1 MVRRRHRYTPRHT
14 QSFCH
19 NVYDDDFDSHQPFGG
34 ATGLMMHN
42 IYRGFYL
49 SCVY

>member
-1 MVRRRHRYTPRHT
+1 MVRRRHT
-14 QSFCH
+14 QFFGH

-34 ATGLMMHN
+34 ATGLTMHN